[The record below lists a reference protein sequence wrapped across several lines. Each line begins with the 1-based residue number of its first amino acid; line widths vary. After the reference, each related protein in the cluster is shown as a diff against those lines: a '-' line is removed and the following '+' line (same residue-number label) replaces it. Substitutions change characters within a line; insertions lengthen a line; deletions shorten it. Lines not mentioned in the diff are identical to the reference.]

1 MKNFKLNFVTLFAV
15 FATLASLT
23 LAQTP
28 TTTSTTSTETN
39 DGIATGNQEI
49 YEGLVFG
56 VGKGTFAV
64 FCFAILGIVICL
76 FKDCSQTPTLC
87 VFLGAAIPLLV
98 LGILL
103 LLPVKSLDSDTV
115 KTDELPTDNFMIKTF
130 GVFLLILT
138 FSCCLVCLMLGSGF
152 TTSLVSQKINST
164 SMVDLAKLKVGL
176 DEGENE
182 DMELGDSAGVSGAN
196 IEFPLAR

>member
-1 MKNFKLNFVTLFAV
+1 MTLFAV

-28 TTTSTTSTETN
+28 TTIASEETT

-64 FCFAILGIVICL
+64 FCFAILGILICL

-138 FSCCLVCLMLGSGF
+138 FSCCLVCLMLG
-152 TTSLVSQKINST
+152 T
-164 SMVDLAKLKVGL
+164 
-176 DEGENE
+176 
-182 DMELGDSAGVSGAN
+182 
-196 IEFPLAR
+196 